1 MPRAVPIPLFFS
13 ITLIHITHVWSCSH
27 LLLSPRQLECA
38 GENISPQEKLGNIQQ
53 IKQTKRQQNVK
64 RWTFQLNNRR
74 GVYTQTH
81 RCHQLWQMNLFMH
94 HTATHRIWPEGV
106 LCRGAEEFTCTHMR
120 SVLHS
125 SFVLC
130 KNCRTRLH
138 PPHVEGGSHHW
149 AITIIF
155 TDNFTNEETKNRKT
169 FSKILHDWEAQAALM
184 FADSKLFKRRIWNV
198 PAIHKHQ
205 SSHGSWAAAGS
216 QWCLSCW
223 QQDFGLT
230 LQLPSTTTWNK
241 AVGIWGGQPLLTDN

>member
-1 MPRAVPIPLFFS
+1 MPIPLFFS

-64 RWTFQLNNRR
+64 WWTFQLNNRK

-81 RCHQLWQMNLFMH
+81 RCHQLWQINLFTH

-106 LCRGAEEFTCTHMR
+106 FCRGAEEFICTHMR

-155 TDNFTNEETKNRKT
+155 TGNFTNEETKNRKT
-169 FSKILHDWEAQAALM
+169 LLQENIFKNSTWLRSPSRTDVCWLKAFQEEDLKCACHTQA
-184 FADSKLFKRRIWNV
+184 SE
-198 PAIHKHQ
+198 
-205 SSHGSWAAAGS
+205 
-216 QWCLSCW
+216 
-223 QQDFGLT
+223 
-230 LQLPSTTTWNK
+230 
-241 AVGIWGGQPLLTDN
+241 